1 MAFPNAL
8 LRAGVQRLID
18 RTPPSATDPTVLA
31 TVHTR
36 CDPDA
41 EPQVRA
47 WLSHALQAQGVEA
60 GETRVLA
67 AEPDAVLLE
76 AHFTTTGP
84 VTAPLGQLIAHVWL
98 HPAVH
103 ELHWHLD
110 TTVPR
115 QADTV
120 PVPAA
125 LSARAGLAPTA
136 TEPNHPPATSC

>member
-8 LRAGVQRLID
+8 LRASVQRLID

-41 EPQVRA
+41 EPHVRA
-47 WLSHALQAQGVEA
+47 WLTQALQSHEVEA
-60 GETRVLA
+60 GETRVLT

-84 VTAPLGQLIAHVWL
+84 VTAPLGQLIALVWL

-110 TTVPR
+110 TAVPHR
-115 QADTV
+115 ADTI

-125 LSARAGLAPTA
+125 LGACPALAPTTA
-136 TEPNHPPATSC
+136 AANHPPATSC